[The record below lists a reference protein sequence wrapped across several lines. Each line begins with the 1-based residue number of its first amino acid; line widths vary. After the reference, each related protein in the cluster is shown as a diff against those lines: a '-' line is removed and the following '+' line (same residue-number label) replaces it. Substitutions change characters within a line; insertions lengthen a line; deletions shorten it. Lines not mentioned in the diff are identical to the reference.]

1 MTVEGEP
8 RFEGYGRSILQTLQ
22 DQGIDP
28 WDVWVQYIGLT
39 GRLDEI
45 DVEAFLYG
53 LMPLPD
59 LERMLLM
66 EGVCELL
73 ADRQ

>member
-1 MTVEGEP
+1 M
-8 RFEGYGRSILQTLQ
+8 
-22 DQGIDP
+22 
-28 WDVWVQYIGLT
+28 QYIAFT

-59 LERMLLM
+59 LEHMLLM

-73 ADRQ
+73 VDLQ

>member
-1 MTVEGEP
+1 MVEGEP
-8 RFEGYGRSILQTLQ
+8 RFEGHSKSILQTLQ
-22 DQGIDP
+22 NQGIDP
-28 WDVWVQYIGLT
+28 WDVWVRYIGLT

-53 LMPLPD
+53 LMPLPN

-73 ADRQ
+73 ADLQ

>member
-1 MTVEGEP
+1 MDGEP
-8 RFEGYGRSILQTLQ
+8 RFEGHGRSILQTLQ

-28 WDVWVQYIGLT
+28 WDVWMQYIALT

-53 LMPLPD
+53 LMPLPE

-73 ADRQ
+73 ADLK

>member
-1 MTVEGEP
+1 MEGEP
-8 RFEGYGRSILQTLQ
+8 RFEGHSRSILQTLQ

-45 DVEAFLYG
+45 DVEGFLYG

-59 LERMLLM
+59 LERMKLM
-66 EGVCELL
+66 ESVHELL
-73 ADRQ
+73 TGRQ

>member
-1 MTVEGEP
+1 M
-8 RFEGYGRSILQTLQ
+8 
-22 DQGIDP
+22 
-28 WDVWVQYIGLT
+28 QYIGLT

-45 DVEAFLYG
+45 DVEGFLYG

>member
-1 MTVEGEP
+1 MEGEP
-8 RFEGYGRSILQTLQ
+8 RFEGHSRSTLQTLQ

-28 WDVWVQYIGLT
+28 WDVWVQYAGLA

-59 LERMLLM
+59 LERRLLM
-66 EGVCELL
+66 EGVRELL
-73 ADRQ
+73 ADLQ